1 MGIPVWI
8 TVVICRFIG
17 GFITGFLGAAVF
29 ATVLVANPAGA
40 PAPQSS
46 LVTYSLI
53 LSIVSAGVIGIVMT
67 GLLPALSGC
76 RVGLGTAVLAS
87 FAGEM
92 VPFIGGALLTHA
104 LLSSRDGADSLTLMT
119 TATPLVALASLTAL
133 GIAVTA
139 WMVQSSSSV
148 GGSGRGPRY
157 DLYSRARQSSLD
169 EPPEL

>member
-8 TVVICRFIG
+8 TVVISRFIG

-29 ATVLVANPAGA
+29 ATALVTNPAGA

-46 LVTYSLI
+46 LVTYWLI
-53 LSIVSAGVIGIVMT
+53 LSIVSAGVIGLVMT
-67 GLLPALSGC
+67 GLLPALSSC
-76 RVGLGTAVLAS
+76 RVSLGTAVLAS
-87 FAGEM
+87 FAGQM

-104 LLSSRDGADSLTLMT
+104 LLSSGGAYSFTLMT
-119 TATPLVALASLTAL
+119 TATPVVALGLTVL

-139 WMVQSSSSV
+139 WIVQTSSSG
-148 GGSGRGPRY
+148 GGSGGGPRY
-157 DLYSRARQSSLD
+157 DLYSRARRTSLD

>member
-8 TVVICRFIG
+8 TVVISRFIG
-17 GFITGFLGAAVF
+17 GFVTGFLGAAVF
-29 ATVLVANPAGA
+29 ATVLITNPVGT

-53 LSIVSAGVIGIVMT
+53 LSVVSAGVIGLVMT

-76 RVGLGTAVLAS
+76 RVSLGTAVLAS

-92 VPFIGGALLTHA
+92 VPFIGGAVLTHA
-104 LLSSRDGADSLTLMT
+104 LLSSRDGAYSLTLMT
-119 TATPLVALASLTAL
+119 TATPLVALGLTVL

-139 WMVQSSSSV
+139 WIVQSSSPG

-157 DLYSRARQSSLD
+157 DLYSRGRQTSLD

>member
-1 MGIPVWI
+1 LGIPVWI

-40 PAPQSS
+40 PAPHSS

-76 RVGLGTAVLAS
+76 RVRLGTAVLAS

-92 VPFIGGALLTHA
+92 VPFVGGVLLTHA
-104 LLSSRDGADSLTLMT
+104 LLSSRDGAYSLTLMT
-119 TATPLVALASLTAL
+119 TATPLVALGLTAL

>member
-8 TVVICRFIG
+8 TVVISRFIG
-17 GFITGFLGAAVF
+17 GFITGFLGVAVF
-29 ATVLVANPAGA
+29 ATVLVANPAGT

-46 LVTYSLI
+46 LVTYSLL
-53 LSIVSAGVIGIVMT
+53 LSIVSAGVIGLVMT

-87 FAGEM
+87 FAGQM

-104 LLSSRDGADSLTLMT
+104 LLSSRSGAYSLTLMT
-119 TATPLVALASLTAL
+119 TATPLVALGLTVL

-139 WMVQSSSSV
+139 WMVQSSST
-148 GGSGRGPRY
+148 GGSSGRGPRY
-157 DLYSRARQSSLD
+157 DLYSRARQTSLD

>member
-8 TVVICRFIG
+8 TVVISRFVG
-17 GFITGFLGAAVF
+17 GFITGFLGVAVF
-29 ATVLVANPAGA
+29 ASVLVANPAGA

-46 LVTYSLI
+46 LVTYSLL
-53 LSIVSAGVIGIVMT
+53 LSIVSAGVIGLVMT

-76 RVGLGTAVLAS
+76 RVSLGTAVLAS
-87 FAGEM
+87 FAGQM

-104 LLSSRDGADSLTLMT
+104 LLSSRSGAYSLTLMT
-119 TATPLVALASLTAL
+119 TATPLVALGLTVL

-139 WMVQSSSSV
+139 WMVQSSSD
-148 GGSGRGPRY
+148 GGGAGRGPRY
-157 DLYSRARQSSLD
+157 DLYSRARQTSLD

>member
-1 MGIPVWI
+1 LGIPVWI

-76 RVGLGTAVLAS
+76 RVSLGTAVLAS

-104 LLSSRDGADSLTLMT
+104 LLSSRDGAYSLTLMT
-119 TATPLVALASLTAL
+119 TATPLVALALTAL

>member
-8 TVVICRFIG
+8 TVVISRFIG
-17 GFITGFLGAAVF
+17 GFITGFLGVAVF
-29 ATVLVANPAGA
+29 ATVLVANPGGA

-46 LVTYSLI
+46 LVTYSLL
-53 LSIVSAGVIGIVMT
+53 LSIVSAGVIGLVMT

-76 RVGLGTAVLAS
+76 RVSLGTAVLAS
-87 FAGEM
+87 FVGQM

-104 LLSSRDGADSLTLMT
+104 LLSSRSGAYSLTLMT
-119 TATPLVALASLTAL
+119 TATPLVALGLTVL

-139 WMVQSSSSV
+139 WMVQSSSSG

-157 DLYSRARQSSLD
+157 DLYGRARQTSLD